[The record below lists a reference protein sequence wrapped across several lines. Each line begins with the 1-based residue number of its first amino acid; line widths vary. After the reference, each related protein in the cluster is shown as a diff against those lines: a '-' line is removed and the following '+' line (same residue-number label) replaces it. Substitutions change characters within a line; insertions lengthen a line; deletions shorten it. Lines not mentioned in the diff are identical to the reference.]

1 MRIVHGFLY
10 FVFLF
15 SFSIEAQQFPDLVTE
30 QTQFQSTSRYADV
43 MRVVD
48 FVAESYP
55 NVSVEYFA
63 TSLEGKRLPLLI
75 FSDRKIGSP
84 GEARQLNRP
93 IVLVLG
99 NIHAGEVEGKEAT
112 LLFMREIVNKMHE
125 DDLKKLILLV
135 VPIYN
140 ADGNDKI
147 VRTNRISQNGPSRG
161 VGVRAT
167 SEGYDL
173 NRDLVKLESIEA
185 RGLVDSVFNR
195 WDPILYMELHTTNG
209 SFHGYHLTWA
219 NGLSPNT
226 DPAITAFQADVMM
239 PEITKRMLAR
249 SWRIFPYGDYRREAY
264 PDSGWY
270 TFGHQPRYG
279 TNYYPLR
286 NRLSLLSE
294 SYSYVDFEN
303 RIKLVKDFISET
315 LTFCMSHSDELMKLR
330 STLARQ
336 YSQYHRNAE
345 AGVKF
350 TFADPRVMKHLT
362 GSVDTV
368 VDKESGLRTYKMRQ
382 ETRELDVPVYD
393 RFRPTMSRPIPF
405 AYAIDNHTGRYNAAL
420 EKLKLHG
427 MEIREITAEEPVAV
441 SVFKASSIKQAS
453 RAYQKHVSVS
463 VSGEFLDAQQSLKGW
478 ISVSTVDDKRN
489 LIFYLLEPE
498 SDDGLV
504 AWNYFDYALDKG
516 TDEPFPIVKIMSP
529 VALKTVDATLAKP
542 PTKDREE

>member
-1 MRIVHGFLY
+1 MRIVPIY
-10 FVFLF
+10 FCLVAVF
-15 SFSIEAQQFPDLVTE
+15 SFSTNAQQFPDLVTE
-30 QTQFQSTSRYADV
+30 QTQYQATSRYADV
-43 MRVVD
+43 MRAVD
-48 FVAESYP
+48 FVAQHYP
-55 NVSVEYFA
+55 NANVEYFA
-63 TSLEGKRLPLLI
+63 TTLEGKRLPLLI
-75 FSDRKIGSP
+75 FSDRKIKSP
-84 GEARQLNRP
+84 EEAIRLDRP

-112 LLFMREIVNKMHE
+112 LLFMREIVNKVHE

-135 VPIYN
+135 IPIYN

-147 VRTNRISQNGPSRG
+147 VRTNRISQNGPSQG

-173 NRDLVKLESIEA
+173 NRDLIKLESIEA

-219 NGLSPNT
+219 NGLNPNT
-226 DPAITAFQADVMM
+226 DPAVAAFQGDIMM
-239 PEITKRMLAR
+239 PEITRKMLAR

-294 SYSYVDFEN
+294 SYSYVDFEH
-303 RIKLVKDFISET
+303 RITLVKDFISET
-315 LTFCMSHSDELMKLR
+315 LTFCMSHSDELMRLR
-330 STLARQ
+330 SSLAKQ
-336 YSQYHRNAE
+336 YSQFGRNVE

-350 TFADPRVMKHLT
+350 SFADPRVMRHLT

-368 VDKESGLRTYKMRQ
+368 VDKESGLKTYKMRR
-382 ETRELDVPVYD
+382 ETTELDVPVYD
-393 RFRPTMSRPIPF
+393 RFRATLSRPIPF

-427 MEIREITAEEPVAV
+427 IAFREIASEEPVAI
-441 SVFKASSIKQAS
+441 SSFRTTTVKKAS

-463 VSGEFLDAQQSLKGW
+463 VSGEFAAIRQPLKGW
-478 ISVSTVDDKRN
+478 ISVSTVNDKRN

-516 TDEPFPIVKIMSP
+516 TDEPFPIVKIMNP
-529 VALKTVDATLAKP
+529 VTLKTVDPTLPQP